1 MTQLDRSSTLNSE
14 FQVNKNTVKVEMC
27 FTKEAVEI
35 FKEDVEQL
43 SPIYASA
50 FAAGLDLKA
59 CIAEKKTI
67 KPKEKVEIPTGV
79 KLNFYDKNLV
89 GLLFIRSSI
98 GKEKTLQLA
107 NNVGVIDAD
116 YQGELKMIVF
126 NYGDEVEKI
135 EPKERFAQL
144 VLMPIV
150 YADLHRVDRF
160 SEQTERAEG
169 AFGSTNKQEKK

>member
-1 MTQLDRSSTLNSE
+1 MVHIDLSVTQNDELQLS
-14 FQVNKNTVKVEMC
+14 KNRVKVEMC

-35 FKEDVEQL
+35 FNEEVEQL

-59 CIAEKKTI
+59 CIAEKMTI
-67 KPKEKVEIPTGV
+67 NPKEKVEIPTGV

-89 GLLFIRSSI
+89 GLLFIRSSV
-98 GKEKTLQLA
+98 GEKKTLQLA

-126 NYGDEVEKI
+126 NYGDEAEVI

-144 VLMPIV
+144 VLMSIV
-150 YADLHRVDRF
+150 YADLHRVDLF
-160 SEQTERAEG
+160 SEQTERGEG
-169 AFGSTNKQEKK
+169 AFGSTNK